1 MTLQEKVAFLSSR
14 PGVPRLGI
22 PPMGHVEGL
31 HGLARG
37 GPSNWGRRNPIPTT
51 IFPQAIGMAE
61 TWDPDLLRQVGE
73 VESYETRYIAQSTNC
88 GGRGG
93 LIVRAPNA
101 DLGRDP
107 RWGRTEECYG
117 EDPFFNGTMAVA
129 LIHGLQGDDPRYWRT
144 ASLLK
149 HFFANSNE
157 NNREG
162 SSSDFDEE
170 LFRDYYTVPFRM
182 GFEQGGAR
190 CFMTSYNEWNHVP
203 CTVQPVIKNVAVN
216 EWGVDGI
223 ICTDGGAAANLTNKQ
238 HFYTNTAEAAA
249 GMVKAG
255 INQFLDNVS
264 TKAVQVALDQHLLT
278 ETDLDRNIKG
288 TLRVFIRL
296 GLLDPP
302 ADNPYTRIGAP
313 GEPEPWLNAEHKA
326 LARLVTDKSIVLLKN
341 SENLLPLDKST
352 LESIAVVGPRANDV
366 LLDWY
371 SGTPPYR
378 ISPLEGIRAKVG
390 PGVKINFSTNESD
403 AVQLAKT
410 SSVVIVCV
418 GNNPIGVPDGEWEKV
433 SVPSEGR
440 EAVDRQSISLE
451 QEALIKKVYR
461 ANPKTV
467 VVLISS
473 FPYAIN
479 WTQKHVPA
487 IVHLTHCSEELGN
500 GLADVLFGDFNP
512 ASHLVETW
520 PKSLRQLP
528 PMMDYN
534 IRHGRTYMYFKH
546 APLYPF
552 GYGLSYTTFSYSD
565 LQTSAPSLA
574 TNGMVTVSVNVKNT
588 GQRAGDEVVQLYVKR
603 PHWPGDRPREELRGF
618 KRIALEPGETKIV
631 ELPLAANLLGH
642 WKTALHS
649 DVVEPGPLELC
660 VGASSADIRL
670 RKIISV
676 HN

>member
-1 MTLQEKVAFLSSR
+1 
-14 PGVPRLGI
+14 
-22 PPMGHVEGL
+22 MGRGRNHL
-31 HGLARG
+31 HRWRRGREPDQQTALLYKHRRG
-37 GPSNWGRRNPIPTT
+37 GSGHGEGR
-51 IFPQAIGMAE
+51 
-61 TWDPDLLRQVGE
+61 
-73 VESYETRYIAQSTNC
+73 
-88 GGRGG
+88 
-93 LIVRAPNA
+93 
-101 DLGRDP
+101 
-107 RWGRTEECYG
+107 
-117 EDPFFNGTMAVA
+117 
-129 LIHGLQGDDPRYWRT
+129 
-144 ASLLK
+144 
-149 HFFANSNE
+149 
-157 NNREG
+157 
-162 SSSDFDEE
+162 
-170 LFRDYYTVPFRM
+170 
-182 GFEQGGAR
+182 
-190 CFMTSYNEWNHVP
+190 
-203 CTVQPVIKNVAVN
+203 
-216 EWGVDGI
+216 
-223 ICTDGGAAANLTNKQ
+223 
-238 HFYTNTAEAAA
+238 
-249 GMVKAG
+249 

-451 QEALIKKVYR
+451 QESLIKKVYR

-512 ASHLVETW
+512 PAAWSRLGRNRSASC
-520 PKSLRQLP
+520 
-528 PMMDYN
+528 
-534 IRHGRTYMYFKH
+534 
-546 APLYPF
+546 
-552 GYGLSYTTFSYSD
+552 
-565 LQTSAPSLA
+565 
-574 TNGMVTVSVNVKNT
+574 
-588 GQRAGDEVVQLYVKR
+588 R
-603 PHWPGDRPREELRGF
+603 P
-618 KRIALEPGETKIV
+618 
-631 ELPLAANLLGH
+631 
-642 WKTALHS
+642 
-649 DVVEPGPLELC
+649 
-660 VGASSADIRL
+660 
-670 RKIISV
+670 
-676 HN
+676 